1 MIKIDPVFISID
13 DDIFNVGEIQ
23 VLSYEDKKNELGKDS
38 GVYILHIYMKNEIGS
53 MNKMFSNKQMRDK
66 VFRKA
71 ADQLLEFSSE
81 KRAADRTLSR
91 NKDRN
96 LLLEY
101 DLVRQQ
107 LLKRRNGNADQKPRQ
122 NNIN

>member
-53 MNKMFSNKQMRDK
+53 MNKMFSNKPMRDK

-71 ADQLLEFSSE
+71 ADQLLEFS
-81 KRAADRTLSR
+81 
-91 NKDRN
+91 
-96 LLLEY
+96 
-101 DLVRQQ
+101 
-107 LLKRRNGNADQKPRQ
+107 
-122 NNIN
+122 

>member
-1 MIKIDPVFISID
+1 MTLYEITENITEEPKEAVTIKEASKRL
-13 DDIFNVGEIQ
+13 NRT
-23 VLSYEDKKNELGKDS
+23 
-38 GVYILHIYMKNEIGS
+38 IGS
-53 MNKMFSNKQMRDK
+53 LYGATAEGRRINGRYY
-66 VFRKA
+66 
-71 ADQLLEFSSE
+71 L
-81 KRAADRTLSR
+81 RAADRTLSR

>member
-1 MIKIDPVFISID
+1 MTLYEITENITEEPKEAVTIKEASKRL
-13 DDIFNVGEIQ
+13 NRT
-23 VLSYEDKKNELGKDS
+23 
-38 GVYILHIYMKNEIGS
+38 IGS
-53 MNKMFSNKQMRDK
+53 LYGT
-66 VFRKA
+66 A
-71 ADQLLEFSSE
+71 AEGRRINGRYYL
-81 KRAADRTLSR
+81 RAADRTLSR

>member
-1 MIKIDPVFISID
+1 MTLYEITENITEEPKEAVTIKEASKRL
-13 DDIFNVGEIQ
+13 NRT
-23 VLSYEDKKNELGKDS
+23 
-38 GVYILHIYMKNEIGS
+38 IGS
-53 MNKMFSNKQMRDK
+53 LYG
-66 VFRKA
+66 A
-71 ADQLLEFSSE
+71 AAEGRRINGRYYL
-81 KRAADRTLSR
+81 RAADRTLSR
-91 NKDRN
+91 NKDQN

>member
-1 MIKIDPVFISID
+1 MTLYEITENITEEPKEVVTIKEASKRL
-13 DDIFNVGEIQ
+13 NRT
-23 VLSYEDKKNELGKDS
+23 
-38 GVYILHIYMKNEIGS
+38 IGS
-53 MNKMFSNKQMRDK
+53 LYG
-66 VFRKA
+66 A
-71 ADQLLEFSSE
+71 AAEGRRINGRYYL
-81 KRAADRTLSR
+81 RAADRTLSR